1 MQASPPP
8 PARRRNRGRIDNV
21 AFDSFLLQR
30 AMKPEAIET
39 RFLDDHDRK
48 GFPRPCK
55 RLLLQLRKPRQQPR
69 NVPGSH
75 RMLRHLLARA
85 RRQRC
90 DEPDRAAEFQRDE
103 NRGKIGLDGG
113 RRVGSVSY
121 GWHGRLHS
129 GRFCNLTLPELR
141 SLSASPWDLPL
152 GFEQHAPFRRSEQYM
167 PLAAMR
173 SIAI

>member
-1 MQASPPP
+1 
-8 PARRRNRGRIDNV
+8 
-21 AFDSFLLQR
+21 
-30 AMKPEAIET
+30 MKPEAIET

-48 GFPRPCK
+48 GFPRPCR

-121 GWHGRLHS
+121 GWHGRLQS
-129 GRFCNLTLPELR
+129 GWFCNLTLPELR
-141 SLSASPWDLPL
+141 SLSASPWDLP
-152 GFEQHAPFRRSEQYM
+152 GRRRKDQ
-167 PLAAMR
+167 PKGAIFVGD
-173 SIAI
+173 IAGV